1 MQGLRDLLLHE
12 VSALGDK
19 RQFAVIESGQMKHL
33 TVFHQVARA
42 LTQSLE
48 LREILDIIMQKM
60 VQFFN
65 PERWSMLMV
74 DQAGQELTYAVAVGE
89 DAESLRGLTIRMGEG
104 LAGWVAATG
113 NPLVVPDVSQDV
125 QWSAFSRAHPE
136 LRISSIAC
144 IPIRSNDQTL
154 GVIQL
159 FNSKLDLMS
168 EYSQSFIR
176 ILCDYAAIAIQNAR
190 SVELIHQLT
199 ITDDC
204 TGLFNARHLY
214 TLLDEQVALS
224 AHNRNHQFSLLFV
237 DLDRFKQVNDTHG
250 HLVGSRLLSE
260 VGGLMK
266 RVLGPDNA
274 SFRYGG
280 DEFVALLPNL
290 GKQPAIEATTRLWNE
305 LRDARF
311 LTGQGLSLALAGSF
325 GLATFPEDGNSVQ
338 AIIKAADTMM
348 YAAKTTRDNISVAGM
363 GLIARETDVQ
373 VPLGK
378 TATMLAADLSTMNAA
393 SIR

>member
-1 MQGLRDLLLHE
+1 V
-12 VSALGDK
+12 VSCQRGVSLADK

-74 DQAGQELTYAVAVGE
+74 DEAGRELTYAVAVGE
-89 DAESLRGLTIRMGEG
+89 DAESLRGLTINMGEG

-113 NPLVVPDVSQDV
+113 NPLVVPDVSKDI

-136 LRISSIAC
+136 LKISSIAC
-144 IPIRSNDQTL
+144 IPVRSGDRTL

-159 FNSKLDLMS
+159 FNSKLDMMS

-214 TLLDEQVALS
+214 TLLDEQIALS
-224 AHNRNHQFSLLFV
+224 ASNRDHQFSLLFV

-266 RVLGPDNA
+266 RILGPNN
-274 SFRYGG
+274 SCFRYGG
-280 DEFVALLPNL
+280 DEFVALLPSL
-290 GKQPAIEATTRLWNE
+290 GKQAAIEATTRLWNE

-348 YAAKTTRDNISVAGM
+348 YAAKTTRDNISVAGL
-363 GLIARETDVQ
+363 GLIARPSAVEL
-373 VPLGK
+373 PFGK
-378 TATMLAADLSTMNAA
+378 SATMLGADMATMTPAHM
-393 SIR
+393 R

>member
-89 DAESLRGLTIRMGEG
+89 DADSLRGLTIRMGEG